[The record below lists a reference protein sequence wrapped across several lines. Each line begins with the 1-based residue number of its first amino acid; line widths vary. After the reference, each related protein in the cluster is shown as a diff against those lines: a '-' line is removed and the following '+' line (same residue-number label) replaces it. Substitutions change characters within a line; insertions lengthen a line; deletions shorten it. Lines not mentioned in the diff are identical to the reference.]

1 MKEKKILITDGVHPI
16 LPDELKIAGF
26 SIDYKPDISPDKT
39 REMIGEYHG
48 LIINSKI
55 REDAPFLDHAPR
67 IELIG
72 SQGSGLEII
81 DERGTK
87 KRNAA
92 VFNSPDAN
100 CNALVEQPMGT
111 IALRTKLSIL
121 SK

>member
-55 REDAPFLDHAPR
+55 RVDAPFLDHAPR
-67 IELIG
+67 LEFIG
-72 SQGSGLEII
+72 RLGSDMEII
-81 DERGTK
+81 DQRETK
-87 KRNAA
+87 KRHVT
-92 VFNSPDAN
+92 VFNSPYAD
-100 CNALVEQPMGT
+100 CNAVADHT
-111 IALRTKLSIL
+111 IARIVAAEIL
-121 SK
+121 SL